1 MKKRLLQLGIYL
13 PHTRVEGQYNLQGKV
28 LILPLL
34 GNGPAK
40 LYLSEYSGQYSGEY
54 SGQYSGQYSGEYNGK

>member
-1 MKKRLLQLGIYL
+1 MKKRLLQLGVYL
-13 PHTRVEGQYNLQGKV
+13 PDIRVEGEYNLQGRV

-40 LYLSEYSGQYSGEY
+40 IHLSEYSGQ
-54 SGQYSGQYSGEYNGK
+54 

>member
-1 MKKRLLQLGIYL
+1 MKNRMFQLGIYL
-13 PHTRVEGQYNLQGKV
+13 PQIRVEGQYNLQGKV

-40 LYLSEYSGQYSGEY
+40 IHLSEYSGQYSG
-54 SGQYSGQYSGEYNGK
+54 SGMFIKHLQNTLVGQL

>member
-1 MKKRLLQLGIYL
+1 MKNRMFQLGIYL
-13 PHTRVEGQYNLQGKV
+13 PQIRVEGQYNLQGKV

-40 LYLSEYSGQYSGEY
+40 INLSEYSGQYSG
-54 SGQYSGQYSGEYNGK
+54 SGTFIKHQQNALVRQL